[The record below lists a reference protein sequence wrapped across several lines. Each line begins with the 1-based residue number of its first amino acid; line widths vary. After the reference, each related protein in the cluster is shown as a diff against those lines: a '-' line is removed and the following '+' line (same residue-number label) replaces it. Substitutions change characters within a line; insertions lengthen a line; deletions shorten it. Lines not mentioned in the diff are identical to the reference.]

1 MDMISTIY
9 VAQKLLASPKL
20 ILRSC
25 SFCPLI
31 VLGLVFFCPLLETF
45 QLIHPLKIFH
55 RHFCP
60 LLVGGVPTNNWLKMY
75 TGLFTFV
82 NMPIMIINHRLMLVF
97 LAVFYRSYVAGP
109 TPILRSSYNLQLL
122 NVRLTKPEE
131 EQSCSKLL
139 L

>member
-1 MDMISTIY
+1 MISTIY
-9 VAQKLLASPKL
+9 VAQKLLAIPKL

-55 RHFCP
+55 RHVCP

-75 TGLFTFV
+75 TGLLAFV

-97 LAVFYRSYVAGP
+97 PCSFSVPR
-109 TPILRSSYNLQLL
+109 
-122 NVRLTKPEE
+122 VR
-131 EQSCSKLL
+131 
-139 L
+139 